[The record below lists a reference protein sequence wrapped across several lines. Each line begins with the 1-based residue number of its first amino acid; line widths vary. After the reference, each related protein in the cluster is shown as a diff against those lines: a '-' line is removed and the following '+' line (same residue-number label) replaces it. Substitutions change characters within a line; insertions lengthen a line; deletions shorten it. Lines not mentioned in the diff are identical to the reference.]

1 MVSLSPRML
10 RHLVVARR
18 RPRGFRLGRLS
29 ARTVAELLA
38 FHERNRHID
47 VVGDALADRA
57 ARSLPVEDP
66 ARLSEQYSQVE
77 LQRLRKGGDRA
88 CRRDFVDPV
97 DPSLMEDIEGV
108 VGPCHRSRTGALK
121 PGGVIPRHVDDPEQ
135 IRVISVL
142 SGSHEFRMFDRSGEA
157 LLPMD
162 TGELWFVNTAREHEV
177 ANRGTEDRIALLL
190 NLFEMPGGPDA

>member
-1 MVSLSPRML
+1 VSLPPRML
-10 RHLVVARR
+10 RRLVVARR

-38 FHERNRHID
+38 FHERNSHID

-57 ARSLPVEDP
+57 ARSLPVGGP
-66 ARLSEQYSQVE
+66 ASLSEHYSQVE
-77 LQRLRKGGDRA
+77 LQRVRKGGDGG
-88 CRRDFVDPV
+88 RRKDFVDPV
-97 DPSLMEDIEGV
+97 DPSLMEDIEEV
-108 VGPCHRSRTGALK
+108 VGPCYRSRTGALK

-142 SGSHEFRMFDRSGEA
+142 SGSHEFRMFDRSGES